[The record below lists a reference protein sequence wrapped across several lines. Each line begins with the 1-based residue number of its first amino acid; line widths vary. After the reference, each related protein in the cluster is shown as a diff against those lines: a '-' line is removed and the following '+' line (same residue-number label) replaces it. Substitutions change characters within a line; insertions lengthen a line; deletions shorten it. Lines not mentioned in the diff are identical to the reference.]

1 MLMMIMSLMIMRMM
15 MMVLAYM
22 MIIQVEILSTRLHSS
37 INLVGLALGN
47 PLLSP
52 KIQFKFSEMAQ
63 VENYENEWSIGL
75 LLRNRIHFSLRVLAT
90 WDRMNLRR

>member
-1 MLMMIMSLMIMRMM
+1 MNLLEAFVWSSLLDTHMFKVMTMI
-15 MMVLAYM
+15 V
-22 MIIQVEILSTRLHSS
+22 QVEILSTRLHSS

-63 VENYENEWSIGL
+63 VQNYDVDVNE
-75 LLRNRIHFSLRVLAT
+75 
-90 WDRMNLRR
+90 